1 MKYLELYDK
10 QQARCIFPEIKI
22 ELIRITDN
30 AISIRTNNVDWI
42 NFDNNIQNS
51 DSIHRFFQ

>member
-10 QQARCIFPEIKI
+10 QQARYIFPEIKI

-42 NFDNNIQNS
+42 NLDNNIQNS
-51 DSIHRFFQ
+51 DSIDRFLQ